1 MDPRHAPPRVS
12 CCTQRWTSTV
22 ASIVNL
28 NKLRPWG
35 NDAVAW
41 RKRQCKEQCQV
52 HAGEED
58 HALWHVSSCIAAR
71 LVSYC
76 YIQSSLLDCSSV
88 SMFRSDIHRR
98 NHVWQIIGLDL
109 VWTVDPPFFSSS
121 ILPLL
126 LPLIHVPPIPHP
138 YSPRVQRI
146 NNSESQKGVVRW
158 PCGLRA
164 GLRRRRAWVQV
175 AAASPRRCLVTVL
188 RKLSHPSCL
197 CSPSSETGS
206 SPLKGCEGNCGPGG
220 K

>member
-1 MDPRHAPPRVS
+1 MEHELTWAVSRWWQRLSAAAATWARDKLNQSTHRNAKHRNYYRRLLQMDPRHALPRVS

-109 VWTVDPPFFSSS
+109 VWTADPPFFSS

-158 PCGLRA
+158 PCG
-164 GLRRRRAWVQV
+164 
-175 AAASPRRCLVTVL
+175 
-188 RKLSHPSCL
+188 
-197 CSPSSETGS
+197 
-206 SPLKGCEGNCGPGG
+206 
-220 K
+220 